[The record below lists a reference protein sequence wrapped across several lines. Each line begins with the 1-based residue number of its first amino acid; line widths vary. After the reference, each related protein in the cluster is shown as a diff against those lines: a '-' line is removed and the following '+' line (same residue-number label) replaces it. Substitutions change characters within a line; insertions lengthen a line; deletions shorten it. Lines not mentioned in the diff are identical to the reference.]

1 MLAEREKMLSRSKK
15 NFEKGAIFL
24 LIVIIRSLR
33 RRKKTTDMTDSG
45 YDTTAAGILIKKQ
58 NEEEMNTT
66 IKTLIAMS
74 KFKNLSKEQKG
85 PGSEKTMKKATPRE
99 KVGLKQNIKE
109 VLKTEEKVIM
119 KYSNFSNLVDKRT
132 RIRKEK
138 AQIVTMKTIRA
149 IQILP
154 R

>member
-1 MLAEREKMLSRSKK
+1 
-15 NFEKGAIFL
+15 
-24 LIVIIRSLR
+24 
-33 RRKKTTDMTDSG
+33 
-45 YDTTAAGILIKKQ
+45 
-58 NEEEMNTT
+58 
-66 IKTLIAMS
+66 
-74 KFKNLSKEQKG
+74 
-85 PGSEKTMKKATPRE
+85 MKKATPRE